1 MTREVLRV
9 ENLSKTYKKRGGTV
23 IKAVDNIS
31 FSVNSGEIVGFL
43 GPNGAGKSTTIKMVT
58 GLANPTSGKI
68 FILGK
73 NMAEEREETMNQVG
87 GVIENPDM
95 YNDWSAYDNLIYLTS
110 LHINKGKDYRED
122 FRALENPSDDQNVI
136 KEGDIL
142 EGKPQK
148 AEQKKLSVV
157 INEALAKR
165 LEGKDNA
172 FSRYVNAKKQNR
184 EKADDILKL
193 VGLYER
199 RNDKVKTFS
208 LGMKQRLGIAQ
219 AIINN
224 PALLVLDEPAN
235 GLDPAGIK
243 ELRDMLRQCAHKLDM
258 GVLVSSHL
266 LSEMELMCDRYII
279 IDNGVIVQEK
289 TIGEDLSETTEGKKQ
304 TVSIKVDKIE
314 EAKTYL
320 EKLLGEEVT
329 KVGITLQVKTD
340 KETSFIVRELVKA
353 DYNVS
358 SVEVVKE
365 RLEDAYLSV
374 TKRIGDK

>member
-1 MTREVLRV
+1 MAREILRV
-9 ENLSKTYKKRGGTV
+9 DNLSKTYKKRGGVV
-23 IKAVDNIS
+23 INAVNNIS
-31 FSVNSGEIVGFL
+31 FSVSSGEIVGFL
-43 GPNGAGKSTTIKMVT
+43 GPNGAGKSTTIKMIT
-58 GLANPTSGKI
+58 GLALPTSGDI
-68 FILGK
+68 YILGK
-73 NMAEEREETMNQVG
+73 NMAKEREETMNQVG

-95 YNDWSAYDNLIYLTS
+95 YNDWTAYENLIYLTS
-110 LHINKGKDYRED
+110 LHVNKEDNRLD
-122 FRALENPSDDQNVI
+122 FRALENPNAQDNI
-136 KEGDIL
+136 K
-142 EGKPQK
+142 Q
-148 AEQKKLSVV
+148 EQEASTEKSKSSSKKKMSVA
-157 INEALAKR
+157 INDALVRK

-172 FSRYVNAKKQNR
+172 FSRYVNTKKSNR
-184 EKADDILKL
+184 EKVDDILKL
-193 VGLYER
+193 VGLYDR
-199 RNDKVKTFS
+199 RNDKVKTYS

-279 IDNGVIVQEK
+279 IDSGVIVQEK
-289 TIGEDLSETTEGKKQ
+289 TIGEDVAETTEGKKV
-304 TVSIKVDKIE
+304 TVSIKVDKME
-314 EAKTYL
+314 EAKSYL
-320 EKLLGEEVT
+320 ETLLGEEVI
-329 KVGITLQVKTD
+329 KVGATLQVTTD
-340 KETSFIVRELVKA
+340 KETSFIIRELVKA

-365 RLEDAYLSV
+365 SLEDAYLSV